1 MNLKTFAETINN
13 DAQDIKQIDF
23 PKLTDKPDLICH
35 RHVTWEMIQK
45 EMQKI
50 YNKYIKK

>member
-1 MNLKTFAETINN
+1 MNLKTFTETIDN
-13 DAQDIKQIDF
+13 DIYNIKQIDLS
-23 PKLTDKPDLICH
+23 KSTDKHDLICH

-50 YNKYIKK
+50 YDKYIKK